1 MFSGLQSLAE
11 FQYPSRLLKEAAMPF
26 DGANFPSR
34 RDQPDRATPSDNAAC
49 VIIIV
54 VAFSLL
60 VLPVSLN
67 ALADIVN
74 YIQSH

>member
-1 MFSGLQSLAE
+1 
-11 FQYPSRLLKEAAMPF
+11 MPF

-34 RDQPDRATPSDNAAC
+34 RDQPKRATPSDNTAC

-60 VLPVSLN
+60 VLPVSLS
-67 ALADIVN
+67 AFADIIH
-74 YIQSH
+74 YMQSH

>member
-1 MFSGLQSLAE
+1 
-11 FQYPSRLLKEAAMPF
+11 MPF

-34 RDQPDRATPSDNAAC
+34 RDQPSRATPSDNTAC

-60 VLPVSLN
+60 VLPVSLS
-67 ALADIVN
+67 ALADIIN
-74 YIQSH
+74 YIQSP

>member
-1 MFSGLQSLAE
+1 MFSGLQFLAG
-11 FQYPSRLLKEAAMPF
+11 FRYPSRLLKEAAMPF

-34 RDQPDRATPSDNAAC
+34 RDQPSRATPSDNTAC

-60 VLPVSLN
+60 VLPVSLS
-67 ALADIVN
+67 ALADIIN
-74 YIQSH
+74 YIQSP